1 MASTY
6 VWTTRCIPAFSICSV
21 VALLLCSFII
31 SPYGKAESGR
41 HRGQATFPQLI
52 LSCYTVFCHIMSIAF
67 PVRVCWAIRD
77 VIDRTRKSALE
88 IPNTTRHR
96 AYSMKR
102 DSGTFEEPVPLFLI
116 ILPAYKEE
124 MSTLED
130 TLKVLASHTQARAS
144 YHVG

>member
-1 MASTY
+1 
-6 VWTTRCIPAFSICSV
+6 
-21 VALLLCSFII
+21 
-31 SPYGKAESGR
+31 
-41 HRGQATFPQLI
+41 
-52 LSCYTVFCHIMSIAF
+52 
-67 PVRVCWAIRD
+67 
-77 VIDRTRKSALE
+77 
-88 IPNTTRHR
+88 
-96 AYSMKR
+96 MKR